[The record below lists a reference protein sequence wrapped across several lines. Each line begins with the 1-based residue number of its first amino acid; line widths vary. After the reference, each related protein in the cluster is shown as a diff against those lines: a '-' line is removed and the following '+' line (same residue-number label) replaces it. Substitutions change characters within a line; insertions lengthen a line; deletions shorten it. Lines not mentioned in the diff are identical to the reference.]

1 MNLASAGKR
10 RVKLAAVFSALVCVL
25 AACGEKPVDGAR
37 IEASAK
43 DGVEWLTHGRT
54 YDEQRFSPLDQINDK
69 TVTQLSLAWYADMDT
84 NRGQEATPIVADGV
98 IYTTSAWSKVFA
110 YDAVTGKL
118 LWSYDPEIAGPK
130 GYEAC
135 CDVVNR
141 GVAIWK
147 DKVIF
152 GALDGRLIA
161 LEAKTGKVAWSE
173 QTTDTTKPYTITGA
187 PRVVK
192 GKVIIGNGGAEYGV
206 RGFVSAYDADT
217 GKLAWRFYTAP
228 NPDGKP
234 DGAASDDIMMKAVN
248 STWGANG
255 KWKELGGG
263 GTVWDA
269 IVYDKD
275 FDQIIIGVGNGSPW
289 NRRVRSGDKGDN
301 LFLSSVVA
309 LNPETGAYKWHYQQV
324 PGEEWDFTAT
334 QPIILADLKIDGKE
348 VKAMMQAPKNGFFYV
363 IDRATGKPISATP
376 YVPVNWADGYDEKTW
391 RPIERKEARY
401 SENDVDFI
409 ALPSAFGAH
418 NWHPMAYSP
427 DTGLV
432 YIPAQTIPFGYK
444 DDKNF
449 VFAPGRF
456 NLANTSPAL
465 IGPRNDAG
473 MKAIKAAMKAEL
485 IAWDPVAKKARFTIP
500 FDRVGYGGLLATK
513 GNLIFQGA
521 PNGEFIAYSAD
532 KGERLWSF
540 DAQTGVIAG
549 ASSFSI
555 DGVQYIA
562 VMAGFGGS
570 TALSAPTDIAYKRPN
585 GRLLVFKL
593 EGSAKLPEFDVTPLP
608 AADYIGKWSAATVAK
623 GEMLYAGNCG
633 LCHGPSGYG
642 SGMIPDLRRSIMA
655 ANKESYDAVVL
666 GGSLEDKGMV
676 NFSKWISA
684 SDAEAIRGYLASRA
698 KALKQEEATQ
708 AKNGQAKAG

>member
-1 MNLASAGKR
+1 MKLGTAHKR
-10 RVKLAAVFSALVCVL
+10 RAMLAAALCAAMSVL
-25 AACGEKPVDGAR
+25 AACGQTPVDGAR
-37 IEASAK
+37 IDASAK

-69 TVTQLSLAWYADMDT
+69 TIGKLSLAWYADLDT

-110 YDAVTGKL
+110 YDAVSGKL
-118 LWSYDPEIAGPK
+118 LWSYDPQISGPK

-147 DKVIF
+147 DKVFF

-161 LEAKTGKVAWSE
+161 LNAKDGKVAWSV

-206 RGFVSAYDADT
+206 RGYVSAYDAET
-217 GKLAWRFYTAP
+217 GKLDWRFYTAP

-234 DGAASDDIMMKAVN
+234 DGAISDDIMMKAVN

-289 NRRVRSGDKGDN
+289 NRRIRSGDQGDN

-309 LNPETGAYKWHYQQV
+309 LDANTGAYKWHFQEV

-334 QPIILADLKIDGKE
+334 QPIILADLNIDGKPT
-348 VKAMMQAPKNGFFYV
+348 KALMHAPKNGFFYV
-363 IDRATGKPISATP
+363 IDRSTGKPVSATP
-376 YVPVNWADGYDEKTW
+376 YVPVNWADGYDPATW
-391 RPIERKEARY
+391 RPNIRKEARY
-401 SENDVDFI
+401 SENGGNFI
-409 ALPSAFGAH
+409 ASPSAFGAH

-432 YIPAQTIPFGYK
+432 YIPAQTIPFGYQ
-444 DDKNF
+444 DDKSF
-449 VFAPGRF
+449 TFAPGRF
-456 NLANTSPAL
+456 NLGDTSPYL
-465 IGPRNDAG
+465 IGPRNAAG
-473 MKAIKAAMKAEL
+473 MKAMKAAMKAEL
-485 IAWDPVAKKARFTIP
+485 IGWDPVAKKARFTIP
-500 FDRVGYGGLLATK
+500 YDRVGYGGLLATK

-521 PNGEFIAYSAD
+521 PDGHFNAYSAD
-532 KGERLWSF
+532 KGEKLWSF

-555 DGVQYIA
+555 KGEQYIA

-593 EGSAKLPEFDVTPLP
+593 NGTATLPPVDVKPMP
-608 AADYIGKWSAATVAK
+608 AADFVGKWTKADVAK
-623 GEMLYAGNCG
+623 GELLYAGNCG

-642 SGMIPDLRRSIMA
+642 SGMIPDLRRSVMA
-655 ANKESYDAVVL
+655 ANKDSFNAVVMK
-666 GGSLEDKGMV
+666 GALEDKGMI

-684 SDAEAIRGYLASRA
+684 SDAELIRGYLASRA
-698 KALKQEEATQ
+698 KDLKQEEASANT
-708 AKNGQAKAG
+708 KSGSK